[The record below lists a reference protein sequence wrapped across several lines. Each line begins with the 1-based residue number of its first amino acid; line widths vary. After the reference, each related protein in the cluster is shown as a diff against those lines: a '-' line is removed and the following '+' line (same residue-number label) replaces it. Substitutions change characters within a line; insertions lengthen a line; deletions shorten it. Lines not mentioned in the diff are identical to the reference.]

1 MSDES
6 VLYNSIGKAGEHM
19 KNKSSAK
26 TKVAF
31 WMFLANVAYIVMF
44 LIFGFAATALE
55 VPCNRDGAYLIFA
68 YLWIVMWI
76 FQPLFA
82 TVCNAI
88 GVGFQIS
95 AMREGESKIKNI
107 LMMVFAVLY
116 EAASIWLFIRFWQG
130 VMSA

>member
-1 MSDES
+1 MK
-6 VLYNSIGKAGEHM
+6 YNAVT
-19 KNKSSAK
+19 K
-26 TKVAF
+26 TKAAF

-82 TVCNAI
+82 TVYNAI

-116 EAASIWLFIRFWQG
+116 EAASIWLFIRFCQG